1 MIQFKMYLPH
11 CNQSDQTIPYICQN
25 TPLDLVLTSNLY
37 QPSPTLFQKITQITP
52 VPDVS

>member
-11 CNQSDQTIPYICQN
+11 SNQSDQTIPYICQN

-37 QPSPTLFQKITQITP
+37 QPSPTLFQQITQINP